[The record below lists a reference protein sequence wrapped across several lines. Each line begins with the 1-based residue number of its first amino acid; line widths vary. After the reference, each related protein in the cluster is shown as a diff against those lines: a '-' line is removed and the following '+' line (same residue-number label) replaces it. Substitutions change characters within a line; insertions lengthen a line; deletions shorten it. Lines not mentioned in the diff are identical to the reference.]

1 MAIYNF
7 KTLLKRS
14 HNYTYSFPDG
24 TTASKTITLE
34 IPICIPPIQRDY
46 AEGRNDE
53 KTERK
58 RQNLLNDMLDVVYV
72 VKNDLSFDFI
82 YGYLTNNGNKCT
94 LNDATKQGN
103 HVVFEPLDGQQ
114 RLTTLFLLYWL
125 FGRKSDITRTQGVT
139 RGSLTHSMLVYKTRP
154 TSEEFCN
161 WLVGKDEVTIIDGWL
176 KQKKAKEKQ
185 NEDNKAKWYTVKVNG
200 VIDPIANRLKYP
212 VEEVPTLLDYMKALD
227 DFKWNWCNDPNI
239 VSMLTVLEHTVTLII
254 EKGWNMGVGRSN
266 SANLDKI
273 TFMLLDDLDCDGD
286 LLFEKMNARGK
297 ALTSFDV
304 LKSSLEEEIE
314 HQGLSQSK
322 PSLVVDWRNR
332 MDGNWLQYIWDNS
345 NIGTTPKLEDIQRV
359 ENKLERILLRMIAKS
374 FYKEDIQGTP
384 SADGAK
390 DYREVFV
397 KSITKDIEKVFD
409 HYLDYIRHERSIK
422 KSKVKPAIIDFQC
435 IFDDIEN
442 MLYQDKSN
450 KWHDAS
456 QLLPKLHSD
465 NNNTLLDD
473 LTGDRVTHDTRV
485 RIYAMTRY
493 LAIVKAS
500 DIYMDTSGV
509 EKQNFIDWMRFI
521 RNMYNSD
528 NMNSQLNK
536 FSQVKTALQAVD
548 DWLNEYKKNYSHTQ
562 PNAVLQLITG
572 YIANNHNHNGQESAR
587 IKEEALKAHLRLN
600 GTHGVSAADWEQA
613 ILSAEEN
620 YYLWGQIGAPL
631 SWSKK
636 SWSKKPNGQY
646 DKKLFDDYMTQL
658 NEMFNQTSWIGDIST
673 NALLIQAVSCMSDYR
688 FNMRTGSD
696 LGSLGTFNNDRDHSW
711 KRYLREPD
719 QTTGYHGVLVK
730 RLLDQ
735 WRLSHYKSKPFSTF
749 LSGFVSN
756 RKHLIPKN
764 DWRYFIVSLQDPQ
777 TLLNIFNNTVHTSTR
792 YVYTENGGHAYFFK
806 SQTMRTANRYELL
819 TTYLSAEKRL
829 LCCGVTVS
837 DVEHTASTYG
847 AHVDFTQGND
857 IYRLSLDAGG
867 KYCLSQLNGTIALTG
882 LDVVGV
888 ERELIKLGLIH
899 GL

>member
-1 MAIYNF
+1 MATYNF

-24 TTASKTITLE
+24 TTASKAITLE

-58 RQNLLNDMLDVVYV
+58 RQNLLNDMLDVVYG
-72 VKNDLSFDFI
+72 VKTDLSFDFI
-82 YGYLTNNGNKCT
+82 YGYLTNNGNKCA
-94 LNDATKQGN
+94 LNVATIPGN

-125 FGRKSDITRTQGVT
+125 FGRKSDITGAQGFIPGT
-139 RGSLTHSMLVYKTRP
+139 LTHSMLVYKTRP

-161 WLVGKDEVTIIDGWL
+161 WLVGQDEVTIIDGWL
-176 KQKKAKEKQ
+176 NQKKAKEKQ

-254 EKGWNMGVGRSN
+254 EKGWSMAYGRSN
-266 SANLDKI
+266 SANLDNI

-314 HQGLSQSK
+314 HQGLSLSN
-322 PSLVVDWRNR
+322 PSLAIDWRDR
-332 MDGNWLQYIWDNS
+332 MDGNWLQYCWDNS
-345 NIGTTPKLEDIQRV
+345 NIRTTPDLEDIQGV

-374 FYKEDIQGTP
+374 FYKDDIQGTP
-384 SADGAK
+384 PADGAK

-397 KSITKDIEKVFD
+397 TSITKDIEKVFD
-409 HYLDYIRHERSIK
+409 RYLDYIRHERSIK
-422 KSKVKPAIIDFQC
+422 SSVITATEINFQC

-442 MLYQDKSN
+442 MLYQDSIG

-500 DIYMDTSGV
+500 GICTSSV

-521 RNMYNSD
+521 RNIYNSD
-528 NMNSQLNK
+528 NMNSQLNT
-536 FSQVKTALQAVD
+536 FSQVKTALNAVD
-548 DWLNEYKKNYSHTQ
+548 DWLDEYKKSYYSNTNPQ
-562 PNAVLQLITG
+562 AVLQLIDR
-572 YIANNHNHNGQESAR
+572 YIANNHNGQESAR
-587 IKEEALKAHLRLN
+587 IEEEALKAHLRLN

-636 SWSKKPNGQY
+636 PNGQY

-673 NALLIQAVSCMSDYR
+673 NALWIQAVSCMSDYR
-688 FNMRTGSD
+688 FNMRTDSD

-829 LCCGVTVS
+829 LGSGVTVS
-837 DVEHTASTYG
+837 DVQHTASTYG
-847 AHVDFTQGND
+847 AHVELTKGND
-857 IYRLSLDAGG
+857 VYKLSLDADG
-867 KYCLSQLNGTIALTG
+867 KYCVSLNGTIALTG
-882 LDVVGV
+882 LDVLGV
-888 ERELIKLGLIH
+888 ERELIKSGLIS

>member
-1 MAIYNF
+1 MATYNF

-24 TTASKTITLE
+24 TTASKAITLE

-58 RQNLLNDMLDVVYV
+58 RQNLLNDMLDVVYG
-72 VKNDLSFDFI
+72 VKTDLSFDFI
-82 YGYLTNNGNKCT
+82 YGYLTNNGNKCA
-94 LNDATKQGN
+94 LNVATIPGN

-125 FGRKSDITRTQGVT
+125 FGRKSDITGAQGFIPGT
-139 RGSLTHSMLVYKTRP
+139 LTHSMLVYKTRP

-161 WLVGKDEVTIIDGWL
+161 WLVGQDEVTIIDGWL
-176 KQKKAKEKQ
+176 NQKKAKEKQ

-254 EKGWNMGVGRSN
+254 EKGWSMAYGRSN
-266 SANLDKI
+266 SANLDNI

-314 HQGLSQSK
+314 HQGLSLSN
-322 PSLVVDWRNR
+322 PSLAIDWRDR
-332 MDGNWLQYIWDNS
+332 MDGNWLQYCWDNS
-345 NIGTTPKLEDIQRV
+345 NIRTTPDLEDIQGV

-374 FYKEDIQGTP
+374 FYKDDIQGTP
-384 SADGAK
+384 PADGAK

-397 KSITKDIEKVFD
+397 TSITKDIEKVFD
-409 HYLDYIRHERSIK
+409 RYLDYIRHERSIK
-422 KSKVKPAIIDFQC
+422 SSVITATEINFQC

-442 MLYQDKSN
+442 MLYQDSIG

-500 DIYMDTSGV
+500 GICTSSV

-521 RNMYNSD
+521 RNIYNSD
-528 NMNSQLNK
+528 NMNSQLNT
-536 FSQVKTALQAVD
+536 FSQVRTALNAVD
-548 DWLNEYKKNYSHTQ
+548 DWLDEYKKSYYSNTNPQ
-562 PNAVLQLITG
+562 AVLQLIDR
-572 YIANNHNHNGQESAR
+572 YIANNHNGQESAR
-587 IKEEALKAHLRLN
+587 IEEEALKAHLRLN

-636 SWSKKPNGQY
+636 PNGQY

-673 NALLIQAVSCMSDYR
+673 NALWIQAVSCMSDYR
-688 FNMRTGSD
+688 FNMRTDSD

-829 LCCGVTVS
+829 LGSGVTVS
-837 DVEHTASTYG
+837 DVQHTASTYG
-847 AHVDFTQGND
+847 AHVELTKGND
-857 IYRLSLDAGG
+857 VYKLSLDADG
-867 KYCLSQLNGTIALTG
+867 KYCVSLNGTIALTG
-882 LDVVGV
+882 LDVLGV
-888 ERELIKLGLIH
+888 ERELIKSGLIS

>member
-1 MAIYNF
+1 MATYNF

-24 TTASKTITLE
+24 TTASKAITLE

-58 RQNLLNDMLDVVYV
+58 RQNLLNDMLDVVYG
-72 VKNDLSFDFI
+72 VKTDLSFDFI
-82 YGYLTNNGNKCT
+82 YGYLTNNGNKCA
-94 LNDATKQGN
+94 LNVATIPGN

-125 FGRKSDITRTQGVT
+125 FGRKSDITGAQGFIPGT
-139 RGSLTHSMLVYKTRP
+139 LTHSMLVYKTRP

-161 WLVGKDEVTIIDGWL
+161 WLVGQDEVTIIDGWL
-176 KQKKAKEKQ
+176 NQKKAKEKQ

-254 EKGWNMGVGRSN
+254 EKGWSMAYGRSN
-266 SANLDKI
+266 NANLDNI

-314 HQGLSQSK
+314 HQGLSLSN
-322 PSLVVDWRNR
+322 PSLAIDWRDR
-332 MDGNWLQYIWDNS
+332 MDGNWLQYCWDNS
-345 NIGTTPKLEDIQRV
+345 NIRTTPDLEDIQGV

-374 FYKEDIQGTP
+374 FYKDDIQGTP
-384 SADGAK
+384 PADGAK

-397 KSITKDIEKVFD
+397 TSITKDIEKVFD
-409 HYLDYIRHERSIK
+409 RYLDYIRHERSIK
-422 KSKVKPAIIDFQC
+422 SSVITATEINFQC

-442 MLYQDKSN
+442 MLYQDSIG

-500 DIYMDTSGV
+500 GICTSSV

-521 RNMYNSD
+521 RNIYNSD
-528 NMNSQLNK
+528 NMNSQLNT
-536 FSQVKTALQAVD
+536 FSQVRTALNAVD
-548 DWLNEYKKNYSHTQ
+548 DWLDEYKKSYYSNTNPQ
-562 PNAVLQLITG
+562 AVLQLIDR
-572 YIANNHNHNGQESAR
+572 YIANNHNGQESAR
-587 IKEEALKAHLRLN
+587 IEEEALKAHLRLN

-636 SWSKKPNGQY
+636 PNGQY

-673 NALLIQAVSCMSDYR
+673 NALWIQAVSCMSDYR
-688 FNMRTGSD
+688 FNMRTDSD

-829 LCCGVTVS
+829 LGSGVTVS
-837 DVEHTASTYG
+837 DVQHTASTYG
-847 AHVDFTQGND
+847 AHVELTKGND
-857 IYRLSLDAGG
+857 VYKLSLDADG
-867 KYCLSQLNGTIALTG
+867 KYCVSLNGTIALTG
-882 LDVVGV
+882 LDVLGV
-888 ERELIKLGLIH
+888 ERELIKSGLIS